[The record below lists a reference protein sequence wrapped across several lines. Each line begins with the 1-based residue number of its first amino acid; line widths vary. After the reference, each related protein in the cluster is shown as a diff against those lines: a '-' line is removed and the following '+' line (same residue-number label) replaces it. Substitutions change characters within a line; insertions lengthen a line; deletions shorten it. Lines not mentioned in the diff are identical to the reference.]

1 MSVKR
6 SIAGWLAAVLGIL
19 SLPNP
24 MRAGTNT
31 VFDFLRNDPSARPAA
46 LAGSFVCV
54 ANDPVSL
61 FYNPA
66 ALGTVAQP
74 TGSLGFFKHLLD
86 INSGYIVYS
95 EPFDDIGT
103 FGAGIIYTNYGSFTE
118 TDDVGNA
125 IGTFSA
131 SDLAVSFGYANTL
144 GENLF
149 YGAALKFIY
158 SSIAGYTSTALAGDV
173 GIFYTIPESKITMG
187 ASLKNI
193 GAQLHTYLGTRED
206 LPFDVTVGASIIP
219 KGLPL
224 LLNVNF
230 HRLND
235 QQDTFIDHLRSF
247 SIGGEFTLSKTLL
260 FRVGYDNALRQD
272 LKIGTSAGLAGI
284 SAGIGVAVKQYGF
297 DYSIS
302 SLGKVGELHRV
313 SISST
318 F

>member
-1 MSVKR
+1 MKR
-6 SIAGWLAAVLGIL
+6 DILGWIGIVIGL
-19 SLPNP
+19 SLVP
-24 MRAGTNT
+24 MKAGAGTNT

-66 ALGTVAQP
+66 SLGTVAQP
-74 TGSLGFFKHLLD
+74 SGSVGFFKQLLD
-86 INSGYIVYS
+86 INSGFIVYS
-95 EPFDDIGT
+95 QPFEDIGT
-103 FGAGIIYTNYGSFTE
+103 FGAGILYTNYGSFTE
-118 TDDVGNA
+118 TDDLGNPR
-125 IGTFSA
+125 GTFNA
-131 SDLAVSFGYANTL
+131 SDLALSVGYSNLL
-144 GENLF
+144 GDNLF

-173 GIFYTIPESKITMG
+173 GIFYNIPESRITMG

-193 GAQLHTYLGTRED
+193 GAQLSTYLGTKED
-206 LPFDVTVGASIIP
+206 LPFDVTIGGSIVP

-235 QQDTFIDHLRSF
+235 QADSFIGHLRAF
-247 SIGGEFTLSKTLL
+247 SVGGEFTLSKTLQL
-260 FRVGYDNALRQD
+260 RVGYDNALRQD
-272 LKIGTSAGLAGI
+272 LKIGTSTGLAGI
-284 SAGIGVAVKQYGF
+284 SAGVGVAVKQYMF
-297 DYSIS
+297 DYAIS
-302 SLGKVGELHRV
+302 SLGKIGELHRISV
-313 SISST
+313 SST

>member
-1 MSVKR
+1 MHGSSGIRNIVV
-6 SIAGWLAAVLGIL
+6 SLLAMALPSMALG
-19 SLPNP
+19 
-24 MRAGTNT
+24 GTNT
-31 VFDFLRNDPSARPAA
+31 VFDFLRTDVSARPAA

-66 ALGTVAQP
+66 SLGTIEQS
-74 TGSLGFFKHLLD
+74 TGSVGFFKHLLD
-86 INSGYIVYS
+86 INSGFIAYS
-95 EPFDDIGT
+95 ESFEDLGT

-118 TDDVGNA
+118 TDDVGNT
-125 IGTFSA
+125 IGSFHA
-131 SDLAVSFGYANTL
+131 SDLALSLGYSNTL
-144 GENLF
+144 DENLF
-149 YGAALKFIY
+149 YGVAVKLLY
-158 SSIAGYTSTALAGDV
+158 SSIATYTSTALAGDL
-173 GIFYTIPESKITMG
+173 GLFYAIPESRMTMG
-187 ASLKNI
+187 ISIRNL
-193 GAQLHTYLGTRED
+193 GAQLSTYLGTRED
-206 LPFDVTVGASIIP
+206 LPLDVTIGASVVP

-224 LLNVNF
+224 LLNINF

-235 QQDTFIDHLRSF
+235 QADSFLGHLRAF
-247 SIGGEFTLSKTLL
+247 SVGGEFTLSKTIQ

-284 SAGIGVAVKQYGF
+284 SAGLGINVKQYRF

-313 SISST
+313 TISST

>member
-1 MSVKR
+1 MKR
-6 SIAGWLAAVLGIL
+6 PLPGWWILLL
-19 SLPNP
+19 SLSCVPP
-24 MRAGTNT
+24 PAAQGGTNT

-54 ANDPVSL
+54 ANDPVGL

-66 ALGTVAQP
+66 SLGTVAQP
-74 TGSLGFFKHLLD
+74 SGSLGFFKQLLD
-86 INSGYIVYS
+86 INSGFIVYS
-95 EPFDDIGT
+95 EPFEDIGT

-118 TDDVGNA
+118 TDDVGNPT
-125 IGTFSA
+125 GTFRA
-131 SDLAVSFGYANTL
+131 SDLALSIGYSNTL
-144 GENLF
+144 SDNLF

-173 GIFYTIPESKITMG
+173 GIFYTIPDSKITMG

-193 GAQLHTYLGTRED
+193 GAQLSTYLGSREN
-206 LPFDVTVGASIIP
+206 LPFDVTIGGSIVP

-235 QQDTFIDHLRSF
+235 QADTFIDHLRAF
-247 SIGGEFTLSKTLL
+247 SVGGEFTLSKTLQL
-260 FRVGYDNALRQD
+260 RVGYDNALRQD
-272 LKIGTSAGLAGI
+272 LKIGTSTGLAGI
-284 SAGIGVAVKQYGF
+284 SAGIGVAVKQYTF
-297 DYSIS
+297 DYAIS
-302 SLGKVGELHRV
+302 SLGKVGELHR
-313 SISST
+313 ISVGST